1 MSQITKEINAI
12 TGTIIGISGKLIL
25 YALVILLLVEGIS
38 RGYAFGHEVFYATAM
53 EPSPGTRYALTIP
66 EGQTTAETAKLL
78 KDVGLIKNEYAVQ
91 IQMWFYDYETYPG
104 TYELSTSMTTK
115 EILQILNVKP
125 ETEETK
131 AGTTSTRASRTDSSE
146 TQDGVQESGDGEP
159 EQDVW
164 LGEEGAE

>member
-1 MSQITKEINAI
+1 
-12 TGTIIGISGKLIL
+12 
-25 YALVILLLVEGIS
+25 
-38 RGYAFGHEVFYATAM
+38 M

-78 KDVGLIKNEYAVQ
+78 KDVGLVKNEYAVQ

-104 TYELSTSMTTK
+104 TYELSTAMTSK

-125 ETEETK
+125 ETQETK
-131 AGTTSTRASRTDSSE
+131 AGTSSTRSLETEPSD
-146 TQDGVQESGDGEP
+146 TQDSLQESEEGEP
-159 EQDVW
+159 EQEVW

>member
-91 IQMWFYDYETYPG
+91 IQIWFYDYETYPG
-104 TYELSTSMTTK
+104 TYELSTSMTSK